1 MNQSDTAKFPI
12 PKAGAYSFKSI
23 PLDDPRVWAMISR
36 GQTIG
41 VFQLETQLGQDWAKK
56 ARPKSI
62 EDLAALIAI
71 LRPGVLETGMAELYT
86 QRKNGL
92 EEVEYKHEQLR
103 PILEDTFGC
112 LLYQETSIRIA
123 MELAGFDEVTAD
135 MLRIALGKK
144 KPELVAE
151 LKDRFIDQAAS
162 LGKLNKEEAEEIFGW
177 IEKGQRY
184 LFNLCLA
191 RDSIVRTRDRGD
203 IRIDDVKIGD
213 WVEAPPSNDLY
224 SDLRNWVE
232 VTNIYHN
239 GTKEMYR
246 TTFVGG
252 HDIVCTLDHK
262 FKCSDGKTRPLK
274 DILDDQSMK
283 VVLRNAEPAKHISC
297 DYVGIRDSIDIE
309 VDSEDHIFYAN
320 GIATSNSHSVSYAL
334 HAYYCAYAKCHYP
347 LEFYTSWLTY
357 SDWKQKPKEEIYNL
371 VQDARMFGLT
381 ILPPD
386 IRCGNPDFTIL
397 SRDKKQVTFGLSHIR
412 GVGGS
417 SVEKIEKCL
426 TDFKTWPGFLLSVKK
441 IKRNVAEALIKSGA
455 CDCYGIPRIQM
466 LRQLNAMRGSSG
478 KTSDKVLKD
487 VTPKELETIEKCLEE
502 GLGLADC
509 FQRII
514 DDKVCQKNRIET
526 INKKREYIL
535 ERHEDTNTRNAIWE
549 KIYLGLAL
557 SCSIADDYEKSSNAV
572 SCRVVLNDFD
582 TDKFVVHAVI
592 DEIKMRKTSSKAKVP
607 DQDYCYL
614 VISDN
619 SGAIQN
625 IVCWPKTYESVKNGL
640 SEGCVATFVLKKDNW
655 KGRTQY
661 SVQSCEILG

>member
-184 LFNLCLA
+184 LFNL
-191 RDSIVRTRDRGD
+191 
-203 IRIDDVKIGD
+203 
-213 WVEAPPSNDLY
+213 
-224 SDLRNWVE
+224 
-232 VTNIYHN
+232 
-239 GTKEMYR
+239 
-246 TTFVGG
+246 
-252 HDIVCTLDHK
+252 
-262 FKCSDGKTRPLK
+262 
-274 DILDDQSMK
+274 
-283 VVLRNAEPAKHISC
+283 
-297 DYVGIRDSIDIE
+297 
-309 VDSEDHIFYAN
+309 
-320 GIATSNSHSVSYAL
+320 SHSVSYAL

-526 INKKREYIL
+526 INKKQEYIL